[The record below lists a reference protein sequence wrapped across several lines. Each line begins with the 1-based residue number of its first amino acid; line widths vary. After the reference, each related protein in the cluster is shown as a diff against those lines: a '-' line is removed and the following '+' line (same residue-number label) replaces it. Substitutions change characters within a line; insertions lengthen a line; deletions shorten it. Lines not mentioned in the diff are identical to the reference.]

1 MTISVQNNS
10 AALTALQNLNRSN
23 DQLANV
29 QQEISTTLAVAQPK
43 DNPSVWATAQ
53 GQQVDVNGLGAVTQ
67 SLNRASSIADVA
79 LSAGKSVVDLLNQIK
94 QDVLSAQDPQ
104 LDTAGRQSLN
114 ADFTGL
120 LQRITTTV
128 QSASFDGANLLDGS
142 SGNLSFLATADA
154 KQSVTLPA
162 ENLSLGGGIITLSS
176 TSTIS
181 STQAASA
188 VMAQVDASLA
198 NVTSALADIGD
209 QAKLIS
215 AHSTLV
221 QNLSN
226 VLTQGR
232 GDLVDADVAADSAR
246 LAALQVQQQLG
257 EQSLNV
263 ANSMPNVLLSLFR

>member
-10 AALTALQNLNRSN
+10 AALTALQNLNRAN

-29 QQEISTTLAVAQPK
+29 QQEISTTLAVSQPK
-43 DNPSVWATAQ
+43 DSPAVWATAQ
-53 GQQVDVNGLGAVTQ
+53 GQKVDIDGLASVTQ
-67 SLNRASSIADVA
+67 SLNRASSISDVA
-79 LSAGKSVVDLLNQIK
+79 LSAGQSVVDLLNQIK
-94 QDVLSAQDPQ
+94 QDVLSAQDTQ
-104 LDTAGRQSLN
+104 LDTAGRASLN
-114 ADFTGL
+114 TDFTGL
-120 LQRITTTV
+120 LQRITTTL

-142 SGNLSFLATADA
+142 SGDLRFLASADA
-154 KQSVTLPA
+154 SQAITLPA
-162 ENLSLGGGIITLSS
+162 QNLSLGGGIITLSS

-181 STQAASA
+181 TTQAASA
-188 VMAQVDASLA
+188 LMGQVDASIA

-226 VLTQGR
+226 VLTEGR
-232 GDLVDADVAADSAR
+232 GDLIDADTAADSAR
-246 LAALQVQQQLG
+246 LAALSVQQQLS